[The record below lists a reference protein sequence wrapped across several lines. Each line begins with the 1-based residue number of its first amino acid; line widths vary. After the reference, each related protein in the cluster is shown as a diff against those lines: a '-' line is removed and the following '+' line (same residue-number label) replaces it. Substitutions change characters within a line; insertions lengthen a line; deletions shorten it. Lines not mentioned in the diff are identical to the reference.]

1 MRPSGPMPWKPAMT
15 ACRPS
20 PNLRIR
26 PSVSIA
32 VDAGGAVARVGAQ
45 RHLPALPAAGRDAH
59 LLQGQRHQAGGDVLA
74 RGDHGVVLA
83 GVVEERGLADP
94 ADELVGL
101 AGHGGDDDGDVVA
114 ALDLALHL
122 GGRVAD
128 AVEVGDAGAAEFHHQ
143 TGHGPR
149 ACDMRGTRP
158 LIGWV
163 GGVQAGE
170 SGGWRAPARGAGV
183 STLRRRT
190 TSCRCA
196 RYVLDPAAHDI
207 VARGVRQLPTGAQQ
221 SMPAFSP
228 ADPRCACAALE
239 FRGSPASRTVAPYVA
254 PHPRFRESG
263 RHARAGPRGAR
274 DRLSARHFRWVRFGH
289 RQLRDPHGGHELT

>member
-1 MRPSGPMPWKPAMT
+1 MSQRSASSAAAKATAEVSEPPRPRVVMRPSGPRPWKPAMT

-20 PNLRIR
+20 PNLRMR

-32 VDAGGAVARVGAQ
+32 DDAGGAVAQLVRSGTCQPCQLRAGTPISCRVE
-45 RHLPALPAAGRDAH
+45 RHE
-59 LLQGQRHQAGGDVLA
+59 AGGDVLA
-74 RGDHGVVLA
+74 GGDDGVVLA
-83 GVVEERGLADP
+83 GVEEERGLADP

-122 GGRVAD
+122 GGGVAD

-149 ACDMRGTRP
+149 PAVWGGTGP

-170 SGGWRAPARGAGV
+170 WGGGGRWREGRAMKPG
-183 STLRRRT
+183 
-190 TSCRCA
+190 
-196 RYVLDPAAHDI
+196 
-207 VARGVRQLPTGAQQ
+207 
-221 SMPAFSP
+221 
-228 ADPRCACAALE
+228 
-239 FRGSPASRTVAPYVA
+239 FRGGARVNGDFFDAHIMHNACTRRMPPV
-254 PHPRFRESG
+254 
-263 RHARAGPRGAR
+263 HARPKG
-274 DRLSARHFRWVRFGH
+274 
-289 RQLRDPHGGHELT
+289 